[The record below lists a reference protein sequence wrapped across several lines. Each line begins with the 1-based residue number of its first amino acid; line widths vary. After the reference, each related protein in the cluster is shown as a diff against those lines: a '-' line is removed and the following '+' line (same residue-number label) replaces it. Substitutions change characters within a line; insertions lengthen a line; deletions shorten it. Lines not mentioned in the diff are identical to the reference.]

1 MQEEVM
7 DAITDGN
14 LIARILLSLVTIG
27 YGGITILA
35 DINKTHATNPA
46 WTPHARFHVVWQ
58 VASYAGFGL
67 IALAL
72 IWAPGPHTVARLYLA
87 AAFAA
92 AVYGA
97 FFMALFTMRFYGGR
111 TFDDN
116 GYQPFAVQLGRGPKL
131 WDVNVTA
138 FSAFSVLLVAAL
150 VLVART
156 AAAT

>member
-1 MQEEVM
+1 ME
-7 DAITDGN
+7 AFTDGN
-14 LIARILLSLVTIG
+14 LIARILLSLVTVG
-27 YGGITILA
+27 YSFVTILA

-72 IWAPGPHTVARLYLA
+72 IWAPGPYAVARLYLA

-92 AVYGA
+92 AVYGG
-97 FFMALFTMRFYGGR
+97 FFVALFTMRLYGGR

-116 GYQPFAVQLGRGPKL
+116 GYQPFAVPLGRRPKL

-138 FSAFSVLLVAAL
+138 FSAFTVVLLAAL
-150 VLVART
+150 VLIARS
-156 AAAT
+156 AGA

>member
-1 MQEEVM
+1 MRTQAEAQEGTM
-7 DAITDGN
+7 DVFTDGN

-67 IALAL
+67 LALGL
-72 IWAPGPHTVARLYLA
+72 IWAPGPSPVAPLYLA

-92 AVYGA
+92 AVYGG
-97 FFMALFTMRFYGGR
+97 FFVALFPLRLYR
-111 TFDDN
+111 
-116 GYQPFAVQLGRGPKL
+116 RGPL
-131 WDVNVTA
+131 RPPT
-138 FSAFSVLLVAAL
+138 
-150 VLVART
+150 
-156 AAAT
+156 